1 MKKLLT
7 QARAYMHTYAY
18 VHVLAVVSS
27 VGAGLLIMLTGMF
40 TIALI
45 RTARVVIIV
54 VKLMWCV
61 TAAATA

>member
-1 MKKLLT
+1 MFTLEEITYTLEENT
-7 QARAYMHTYAY
+7 HTSACVHAC
-18 VHVLAVVSS
+18 VHVLAVISS

-54 VKLMWCV
+54 VKLMW
-61 TAAATA
+61 